1 MLEASK
7 GIGIERTLYRTC
19 VWCLKGT
26 YYGSQSNRGVRP
38 EGTIRLSNTIGR
50 PQMSFIETSDGDYL
64 NLAEVR
70 QLRPQRDDPERLIA
84 NTKDNGQIDAVLP
97 IKAC

>member
-1 MLEASK
+1 
-7 GIGIERTLYRTC
+7 
-19 VWCLKGT
+19 
-26 YYGSQSNRGVRP
+26 
-38 EGTIRLSNTIGR
+38 
-50 PQMSFIETSDGDYL
+50 MSFIETSDGDYL